1 MERGGKIGKKGEE
14 KGQGGAG
21 GGGGGGGEGSIFPIS
36 SDPNEVLVV
45 LVSGRFLGLAYS
57 MYNQS
62 EQIISLLFLFS

>member
-1 MERGGKIGKKGEE
+1 MGEVGKAEYF
-14 KGQGGAG
+14 Q
-21 GGGGGGGEGSIFPIS
+21 SPL
-36 SDPNEVLVV
+36 VLVV